1 MYAAGEYIPGDAQ
14 FEYESDVSI
23 DETSSM
29 DTNEHDIKKHN
40 ELYKRIDP
48 DYYSFKVLK
57 HNEDGELYH
66 HKINIFSSPSSGFIR
81 NASSGVCE
89 SYRVGSKYEDLF
101 FSVKDT
107 GLYTGNIPRKLFYR
121 NPEEYE
127 RHQFQVLS
135 KEVKT
140 AWHEKFLKMN
150 SRLQY

>member
-66 HKINIFSSPSSGFIR
+66 HKINIF
-81 NASSGVCE
+81 
-89 SYRVGSKYEDLF
+89 RVLVLDLSEMLHQEYVNHIGLVLSMKIC
-101 FSVKDT
+101 FSV
-107 GLYTGNIPRKLFYR
+107 
-121 NPEEYE
+121 
-127 RHQFQVLS
+127 
-135 KEVKT
+135 
-140 AWHEKFLKMN
+140 
-150 SRLQY
+150 